1 MKIRNLIS
9 SALVF
14 VAFCAV
20 ATAQTGPGNL
30 KVGAAKADISPPKEM
45 FPMNAGQNY
54 IGVHD
59 PLFARAIVL
68 DTGTG
73 KAALVALDAIGI
85 PNPDDLVPAITSEL
99 GITRDR
105 LLLTCTHDHNAPRAG
120 GDPRQADAAPA
131 GKVPSVGNLYYEV
144 VKRGALEAVR
154 QAKAKLQPARVGFA
168 AGRAYINTNRD
179 QKIGDGYHMGYVPEG
194 PSDKTVAVV
203 SFTNSA
209 GESIAVYSNY
219 PVHAV
224 VMFRVKSR
232 DGMAEVTGDLPGATS
247 AYVEDHFKNAVA
259 LWTSGAAGDQNPIF
273 MANYNQ
279 DAPDVHDEGAAGYA
293 ILDVEAR
300 RLGEE
305 IVRLTNSIRNTRDRV
320 TIWGK
325 QKYVTCPGQKRANPP
340 QPGVTG
346 SGFRAPADVKMID
359 GDPVNI
365 PLSLLM
371 INDIALAGVSGE
383 VFSEIGLH
391 LKRDSLF
398 DRTVMVTQTPNGVGY
413 IATDTAY
420 LLPAEKT
427 VGNRIKAGCAEPA
440 IINGFL
446 EMMGDFL
453 GTTKP

>member
-1 MKIRNLIS
+1 LFLALS
-9 SALVF
+9 SIV
-14 VAFCAV
+14 V
-20 ATAQTGPGNL
+20 AQTGPGNL

-59 PLFARAIVL
+59 PLFARAVVL
-68 DTGTG
+68 DTGVG
-73 KAALVALDAIGI
+73 KAALVTLDAIGV

-99 GITRDR
+99 GITPER
-105 LLLTCTHDHNAPRAG
+105 LLLTCTHDHNSPRAG
-120 GDPRQADAAPA
+120 ANTRPATAATGGTVPQA
-131 GKVPSVGNLYYEV
+131 GNAYYEV

-168 AGRAYINTNRD
+168 TGKAYINTNRD
-179 QKIGDGYHMGYVPEG
+179 QKIGEGYHMGYAPEG

-203 SFTNSA
+203 SFTNAA
-209 GESIAVYSNY
+209 GEPIAVYSNY

-232 DGMAEVTGDLPGATS
+232 DGMVEVTGDIAGATS

-259 LWTSGAAGDQNPIF
+259 LWTSGAAGDQNPLF
-273 MANYNQ
+273 MANHNQ
-279 DAPDVHDEGAAGYA
+279 DAPDVHEEGPAGWA

-305 IVRLTNSIRNTRDRV
+305 IVRLTSSIKNTSDRV

-325 QKYVTCPGQKRANPP
+325 QKSVTCPGQKRAEPP
-340 QPGVTG
+340 KPGVPQAG
-346 SGFRAPADVKMID
+346 WQAPPPSTVKMID

-365 PLSLLM
+365 PLALLM
-371 INDIALAGVSGE
+371 INDIALAGISGE
-383 VFSEIGLH
+383 VFTEIGMH

-398 DRTVMVTQTPNGVGY
+398 DRTVMVTHAPNGVGY
-413 IATDTAY
+413 IPTDAAY
-420 LLPAEKT
+420 LLPSEKA
-427 VGNRIKAGCAEPA
+427 VGNRIKPGCAEPA

-446 EMMGDFL
+446 DMMREFL
-453 GTTKP
+453 GARKP